1 MQKTHGM
8 NVGKR
13 EGVLQNRLLQWL
25 LHRWFLL
32 TRAMTMG
39 VRAIVLDGEDR
50 VLLVEH
56 TYTPGWHLPG
66 GGIEIGETV
75 LDALAKELRE
85 EAGVELTGPALLH
98 GVFFNLDMAR
108 RDHVIAFVVR
118 DFVWAGPPQPTW
130 EIRAARFFA
139 LDDLPADTTNAARA
153 RLAEVLADV
162 PPGPFW

>member
-1 MQKTHGM
+1 MQNTHDIK
-8 NVGKR
+8 VGKQ
-13 EGVLQNRLLQWL
+13 EGLLQNRTLQWL

-32 TRAMTMG
+32 TRAMTIG
-39 VRAIVLDGEDR
+39 VRAIVLDTEER
-50 VLLVEH
+50 VLLVQH

-66 GGIEIGETV
+66 GGVEIGETM

-85 EAGVELTGPALLH
+85 EAGLHLTGPALLH
-98 GVFFNLDMAR
+98 GVFLNRRMAG
-108 RDHVIAFVVR
+108 RDHVVAFVVR
-118 DFVWAGPPQPTW
+118 NFSWPGPPQPTR

-139 LDDLPADTTNAARA
+139 LDDLPADTTQATRA

>member
-1 MQKTHGM
+1 M
-8 NVGKR
+8 NVGKPD
-13 EGVLQNRLLQWL
+13 GLLQNRILQWL

-39 VRAIVLDGEDR
+39 VRAIVLDGEER

-66 GGIEIGETV
+66 GGVEIGETM

-98 GVFFNLDMAR
+98 GVFLNRAMAH
-108 RDHVIAFVVR
+108 RDHVVAFVVR
-118 DFVWAGPPQPTW
+118 DFAWAGPPQPTR

-139 LDDLPADTTNAARA
+139 FDDLPADTTHATRA
-153 RLAEVLADV
+153 RLAEVLADEV
-162 PPGPFW
+162 PGPFW

>member
-1 MQKTHGM
+1 MQNTHAM
-8 NVGKR
+8 NDGKQ
-13 EGVLQNRLLQWL
+13 EVLLPYRVLQWL

-39 VRAIVLDGEDR
+39 VRAIVLDGEER

-66 GGIEIGETV
+66 GGVEIGETM

-85 EAGVELTGPALLH
+85 EAGVELTGPAGLH
-98 GVFFNLDMAR
+98 GVFLNRRITR
-108 RDHVIAFVVR
+108 RDHVVAFVVR
-118 DFVWAGPPQPTW
+118 DFSWSGPPQPTR

-139 LDDLPADTTNAARA
+139 LDDLPADTTQATRA

-162 PPGPFW
+162 PPSPYW